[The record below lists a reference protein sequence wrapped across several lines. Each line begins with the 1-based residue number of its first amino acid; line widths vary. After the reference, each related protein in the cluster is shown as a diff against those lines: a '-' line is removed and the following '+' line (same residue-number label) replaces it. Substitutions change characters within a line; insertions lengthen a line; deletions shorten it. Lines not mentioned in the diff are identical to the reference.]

1 MTWVGRAPQKVH
13 FCRLETLKKQILKLL
28 PQKGEQ
34 RLYFTQLFVLSSN
47 FELKIINFD
56 LAVPIRGET
65 GAWIGVYCGPTPGF
79 SHQNCLMLSIF
90 EYILVDFCLGYS
102 NDKCQVLFLTLI
114 FLLWTFLFF
123 WWNHY
128 EAIQPV
134 KTTIFNR
141 RKIAFEQELASYQPV
156 FLHYSWIFDSGT
168 LVQNCFS

>member
-65 GAWIGVYCGPTPGF
+65 GAWIGVYCSPKPGF
-79 SHQNCLMLSIF
+79 SHQNCSMLSIF
-90 EYILVDFCLGYS
+90 EYILVDLNKSLLLLIAAHCTVTILKKMSSENTKISAILQFDTYINS
-102 NDKCQVLFLTLI
+102 N
-114 FLLWTFLFF
+114 
-123 WWNHY
+123 
-128 EAIQPV
+128 
-134 KTTIFNR
+134 FN
-141 RKIAFEQELASYQPV
+141 I
-156 FLHYSWIFDSGT
+156 
-168 LVQNCFS
+168 N